1 MIDQASAIEIARAR
15 AAQNGWAFGGQL
27 QVLHRRGWFGQHD
40 RFEIETNAGMLGT
53 KARLLWM
60 QRLGRSSLRDTSRDR
75 RAHMTRAFRDAQFN
89 QRLPKSNPET
99 DRQGKVTLTSRTLQR
114 RQATEPGASGEP

>member
-1 MIDQASAIEIARAR
+1 MIDQDSAIEIARAR

-53 KARLLWM
+53 KAR
-60 QRLGRSSLRDTSRDR
+60 
-75 RAHMTRAFRDAQFN
+75 FVVDAQ
-89 QRLPKSNPET
+89 T
-99 DRQGKVTLTSRTLQR
+99 
-114 RQATEPGASGEP
+114 GAILSEGYIPR